1 MSVEHAWRQQRIWSA
16 VARGLKRDL
25 QRGRDLVLTLT
36 VIGAL
41 LSAAAVVAE
50 LKTTPGKV
58 LAAAGAAA
66 VALAGIARQR
76 SGQDA
81 VRAWTRSRSVAEG
94 LKSEVY
100 LYQARV
106 GDYDTSERDRTLD
119 KRVEAIERAAADLT
133 PLKAGIDADTRPLP
147 AVSDTESY
155 VRERIASQITDY
167 YRPQAADLRR
177 RIARLRAVELGLAV
191 TGALVGAAAAVF
203 ETDNVAVW
211 VPVVT
216 TVAAA
221 VAAHGAAERYEFM
234 LVEYTRTADELERLR
249 ERRGTA
255 ADFSDDELIR
265 AAEHV
270 ISVQNEGWMVKLSGD
285 EDG

>member
-1 MSVEHAWRQQRIWSA
+1 MPVVEHAWEQQRIWSA

-41 LSAAAVVAE
+41 LSAAAVVAD
-50 LKTTPGKV
+50 LTTTPGKV
-58 LAAAGAAA
+58 LAAAGAAT

-76 SGQDA
+76 TGQDA
-81 VRAWTRSRSVAEG
+81 VRAWTRARSVAEG

-100 LYQARV
+100 FHLAQV
-106 GDYDTSERDRTLD
+106 GAPSALDT
-119 KRVEAIERAAADLT
+119 RVEALERAAADLA
-133 PLKAGIDADTRPLP
+133 PYKAGIEADARPLP
-147 AVSDTESY
+147 AVSDIDSY
-155 VRERIASQITDY
+155 VRERIAGQITDY

-177 RIARLRAVELGLAV
+177 RIARLRAVELSLAV
-191 TGALVGAAAAVF
+191 VGALVGATAAVF

-216 TVAAA
+216 TIAAT

-234 LVEYTRTADELERLR
+234 LVEYTRTADELERLHD
-249 ERRGTA
+249 RRGTA
-255 ADFSDDELIR
+255 ADLSDEELVR

-270 ISVQNEGWMVKLSGD
+270 ISVQNEGWMAKLSGD
-285 EDG
+285 